1 MRDDEMMHYADA
13 GRDYLM
19 HFGIPGQK
27 KGRRRWQ
34 NKDGSLTP
42 EGYIHYGYGLPDK
55 EKTYERAED
64 HYRDSDYNRYSGSV
78 EGSGTSH
85 YDDSRDYYDD
95 DYIDATYREVDDR
108 PKQDDK
114 KKSSGDDNYSTRN
127 TPPKNKSSFREGF
140 VTTAAAAQAVAN
152 GLTKDQPIYGPNG
165 KKEGITEA
173 PLKILAK
180 NDRSK
185 KQARARAKN
194 AASIQ
199 NLTDQQLQAIID
211 RKRLENTYLDVTTPE
226 VQSGYDKTMQILT
239 TVGAIAGTSLAVIQV
254 ADAVKKMRG

>member
-1 MRDDEMMHYADA
+1 MHDDEMMHYADA

-19 HFGIPGQK
+19 HFGVLGQQ
-27 KGRRRWQ
+27 KGLRRWQ

-55 EKTYERAED
+55 EKTYERAEA
-64 HYRDSDYNRYSGSV
+64 HYRDSD
-78 EGSGTSH
+78 
-85 YDDSRDYYDD
+85 DQ
-95 DYIDATYREVDDR
+95 

-114 KKSSGDDNYSTRN
+114 KKPSGDDNYSTGN
-127 TPPKNKSSFREGF
+127 TPPKNKSSFKEGF
-140 VTTAAAAQAVAN
+140 VTAAAAAQAVAN

-165 KKEGITEA
+165 KKEGITES

-180 NDRSK
+180 NDILK

-211 RKRLENTYLDVTTPE
+211 RKRLENIYLDVTTPE
-226 VQSGYDKTMQILT
+226 VQSGYDKTIQLLT

-254 ADAVKKMRG
+254 ADAVKRMRG